1 MTGDCLI
8 VIYFGKVSC
17 RPRLCHVILVQYLL
31 DCLIDELIV
40 LGYRWQTYALNAIHR
55 FPALIKI
62 VRGGL
67 NDAAGV
73 PTLNVLLEFSSDKT
87 SLCMPVLLGAPFYDS
102 HDGLFFLIMPLFDP
116 VIEIFLE
123 PMRQDLVHVI

>member
-8 VIYFGKVSC
+8 VIYFRKVCC

-31 DCLIDELIV
+31 DSLIDELIV
-40 LGYRWQTYALNAIHR
+40 LDYRWQTDALSTINR
-55 FPALIKI
+55 FPSLIKI

-73 PTLNVLLEFSSDKT
+73 PALIILLEFSSDKA
-87 SLCMPVLLGAPFYDS
+87 SLCVPVLLGAPLNDS
-102 HDGLFFLIMPLFDP
+102 HDGLFFLIMSLFDP

>member
-1 MTGDCLI
+1 
-8 VIYFGKVSC
+8 
-17 RPRLCHVILVQYLL
+17 
-31 DCLIDELIV
+31 
-40 LGYRWQTYALNAIHR
+40 
-55 FPALIKI
+55 LIKI

-102 HDGLFFLIMPLFDP
+102 YDGLFFLIMPLFDP